1 MSRPQA
7 EADTPARL
15 LARAALDGDLERVR
29 ELVAQG
35 ADAEMD
41 SASAA
46 DVLRTA
52 ENDNSPN
59 ARLRT
64 GLLETLVLHQQHGHI
79 NAAMYLSAYNGFENI
94 VDYFLQ
100 KDTAND
106 LTLNVA
112 LFAAARSGRTALA
125 EKLID
130 AGAQPDFK
138 KGLPLRAAIDS
149 GKEETVQMLL
159 KRGSPRAEGLI
170 HAASRGD
177 MSMTVLLIE
186 RSDDIRPALEK
197 ICHSLSDTRAL
208 PPNTGVQD
216 LTGVADMLLAL
227 AEARGDD
234 MAAHLTWLSFTAVRE
249 KSPALME
256 TIVLQ
261 PRFADISAQDRR
273 DLFDVL
279 TPFLQTPQ
287 GKASFGDVQ
296 RSKDALLHAG
306 GAQAVL
312 YAGIQR
318 GDQEWVKEALHA
330 GADPRRERAKAL
342 RLASEKSL
350 QNQQNQSQRLILQN
364 VQQAITAAS
373 ILTDGH
379 TSKTLTA
386 EDFTAALRVR
396 DDIRG
401 TTGLMSVIDS
411 GKAPALGALLQ
422 KKDVLLTAEDFLA
435 ADPRG
440 FSALDRLED
449 HKQQDWLFSRSLWQ
463 GQPKEYAK
471 LWDALPAHWKT
482 DYAEKHADLIAAL
495 DVESGLQHLR
505 STAEAHDFRLPQ
517 RRKNAPLKPGA

>member
-1 MSRPQA
+1 MNRPQPPTN
-7 EADTPARL
+7 TPARL
-15 LARAALDGDLERVR
+15 LARAALEGDLDRVR
-29 ELVAQG
+29 QLVAQG

-41 SASAA
+41 STAAA

-100 KDTAND
+100 KETSDA

-112 LFAAARSGRTALA
+112 LFAAARAGRTALA
-125 EKLID
+125 EKLIA

-149 GKEETVQMLL
+149 GKEETVQMLV
-159 KRGSPRAEGLI
+159 KRGSPRGEGLV
-170 HAASRGD
+170 HAAGRGD

-186 RSDDIRPALEK
+186 RDDDIRPPLEK

-208 PPNTGVQD
+208 PADTAVHD
-216 LTGVADMLLAL
+216 LTGIADMLLAL

-234 MAAHLTWLSFTAVRE
+234 MAPHLTWLSFTAVRE

-256 TIVLQ
+256 TIALQ
-261 PRFADISAQDRR
+261 PRFLDIPAQDRR
-273 DLFDVL
+273 ALFEVL
-279 TPFLQTPQ
+279 SPFLHTTQ
-287 GKASFGDVQ
+287 GKSSFGNAE
-296 RSKDALLHAG
+296 RSKEAALQAG

-318 GDQEWVKEALHA
+318 GDREWVKEALDA

-350 QNQQNQSQRLILQN
+350 QNQQSQTHRIILQD
-364 VQQAITAAS
+364 VQQALALLSEQADRHAGS
-373 ILTDGH
+373 V
-379 TSKTLTA
+379 LTA
-386 EDFTAALRVR
+386 EDLTAALRA
-396 DDIRG
+396 G
-401 TTGLMSVIDS
+401 TDTQGATGLMSIIDS
-411 GKAPALGALLQ
+411 GKMPVLVSLLQ
-422 KKDVLLTAEDFLA
+422 KKEIQLSAQDFLSV
-435 ADPRG
+435 DHHG
-440 FSALDRLED
+440 FSALELLED
-449 HKQQDWLFSRSLWQ
+449 HRQQDLLFSRALWQ
-463 GQPKEYAK
+463 KHPKEYTR
-471 LWDALPAHWKT
+471 LWDALPAHWKSEC
-482 DYAEKHADLIAAL
+482 AEKHAGLMAAL
-495 DVESGLQHLR
+495 NVESGLRNLR
-505 STAEAHDFRLPQ
+505 DAAAAHDFRLPQ
-517 RRKNAPLKPGA
+517 RRKNAAPKPGI